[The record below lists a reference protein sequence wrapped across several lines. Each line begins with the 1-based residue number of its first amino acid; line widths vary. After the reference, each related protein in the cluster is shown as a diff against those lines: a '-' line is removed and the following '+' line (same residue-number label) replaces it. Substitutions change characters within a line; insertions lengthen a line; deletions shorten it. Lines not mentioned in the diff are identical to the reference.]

1 MSNKSVYS
9 NFHDLKSCLNCDNSN
24 TMCGEL
30 VCRWHESYVSPTGK
44 CSWWVKK
51 FEKDK
56 V

>member
-1 MSNKSVYS
+1 MDSNTTYS
-9 NFHDLKSCLNCDNSN
+9 NSQDFKSCLNCDNSN

-30 VCRWHESYVSPTGK
+30 VCRWHESYVNPTGK

-51 FEKDK
+51 FEKEK

>member
-1 MSNKSVYS
+1 MSNKSVYPNS
-9 NFHDLKSCLNCDNSN
+9 HDFKSCLNCDNSN

-51 FEKDK
+51 IEKEK